1 MSSSLTTFAALMKEK
16 YEDSDIVE
24 QLVYPQNVL
33 LGMLEKR
40 GDQNMVGNVLPV
52 PYQTANPQS
61 VGGTFSATQTIAGTA
76 AGSTVWH
83 QLNIEAGDYFGDVE
97 IGDKVMK
104 MSRSNRGAFLAN
116 KEVEIDGLY
125 ETAGESLNLYAWGN
139 GGCALGRVAA
149 VEAAGAETFT
159 LENAS
164 DAANFEIGMEI
175 VASASDGSVSTHSL
189 NAAGAIVDVTAVN
202 RATGVITLED
212 LSDISLAVGDY
223 VFRQNDFFGDTGN
236 VILKGVEA
244 FITRTDSPAALW
256 GVAAATR
263 ALDPQRHAG
272 YRINSSEIIGKTIEE
287 RIRILCA
294 QGTSRFKAR
303 PFTAGFLHPEDFVV
317 LETLMA
323 SKGQRALEDKE
334 TKFGYMKIDV
344 VTGSGRIP
352 IYCDRHCPRG
362 HFFGLRM
369 ENWWLSSVGEL
380 LHPQEEDGM
389 VILRKATST
398 NYEYRLLSYPLI
410 ACSSMKDNGRVPIS
424 ASA

>member
-1 MSSSLTTFAALMKEK
+1 MAGSSLTTFAALMKEK

-24 QLVYPQNVL
+24 ELVYPQNVL

-40 GDQNMVGNVLPV
+40 GDEGMVGDTLPV
-52 PYQTANPQS
+52 PYFTANPQG
-61 VGGTFSATQTIAGTA
+61 VGGVFSTTQTIAGTT
-76 AGSTVWH
+76 AGNTVSH
-83 QLNIEAGDYFGDVE
+83 QFAIQAGEYYGDVE
-97 IGDKVMK
+97 IGDKVLK
-104 MSRSNRGAFLAN
+104 MSRTNRGAFLAN
-116 KEVEIDGLY
+116 KEVEIDGLW
-125 ETAGESLNLYAWGN
+125 ETAGESLNLYAWSN
-139 GGCALGRVAA
+139 GGCALGRISMITGNKVY
-149 VEAAGAETFT
+149 

-164 DAANFEIGMEI
+164 DAANFEVGMI
-175 VASASDGSVSTHSL
+175 CVASADDGSVSTHSL
-189 NAAGAIVDVTAVN
+189 ITGSDAVDGIN
-202 RATGVITLED
+202 RAEGYVDFDNVADFTGT
-212 LSDISLAVGDY
+212 LAVGQY
-223 VFRQNDFFGDTGN
+223 LFRSGDFFGDTG
-236 VILKGVEA
+236 VITLKGVEA

-263 ALDPQRHAG
+263 AVDPQRHAG
-272 YRINSSEIIGKTIEE
+272 YRIASNELTGKNIEE
-287 RIRILCA
+287 RIRLLAA

-323 SKGQRALEDKE
+323 SKGIRALEDKE

-369 ENWWLSSVGEL
+369 EDWWMSSVGEL
-380 LHPQEEDGM
+380 FHPQDEDGV
-389 VILRKATST
+389 VILRKSSST

-410 ACSSMKDNGRVPIS
+410 ANRAPKNSGRVPI
-424 ASA
+424 AAAA